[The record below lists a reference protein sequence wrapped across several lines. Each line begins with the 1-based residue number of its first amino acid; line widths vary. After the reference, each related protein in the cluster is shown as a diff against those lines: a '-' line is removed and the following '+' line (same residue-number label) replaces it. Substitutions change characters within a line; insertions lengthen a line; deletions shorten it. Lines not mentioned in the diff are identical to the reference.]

1 MWDALETLH
10 EGTEDVN
17 QSNINTL
24 TQQYQLFH
32 MEEDETISFMQM
44 RFTQTVNELQNFGKT
59 ISNQDCTNK
68 GLRYM
73 TREWKQKVTTIKVSE
88 DLNTIVTTLFGK
100 LK

>member
-32 MEEDETISFMQM
+32 IEEDETISFMQM
-44 RFTQTVNELQNFGKT
+44 RFTQTLNELQNLGKT
-59 ISNQDCTNK
+59 ISN
-68 GLRYM
+68 
-73 TREWKQKVTTIKVSE
+73 
-88 DLNTIVTTLFGK
+88 
-100 LK
+100 